1 MPTATAYPYIVKNDG
16 APACLESHPR
26 VQVAMLVM
34 DYRSRGLWPDE
45 MVLHYPYLKIA
56 EVYSAMAYYFDHQQE
71 IDAEIEEEVDQASRD
86 NSSKARDPIWHK
98 LKAKGLIS

>member
-1 MPTATAYPYIVKNDG
+1 MPTATTHPYILKNDG

-26 VQVAMLVM
+26 VRVAMLVM
-34 DYRSRGLWPDE
+34 DYRSRGLSPDE

-71 IDAEIEEEVDQASRD
+71 IDAEIEQEVDQATRD
-86 NSSKARDPIWHK
+86 NSSKTRDPIWQM
-98 LKAKGLIS
+98 LKAKGLVS

>member
-1 MPTATAYPYIVKNDG
+1 MPTVTAYPYIVKNYG

-26 VQVAMLVM
+26 VRVAMLVM
-34 DYRSRGLWPDE
+34 DYRSRGLSPDE

-56 EVYSAMAYYFDHQQE
+56 EVYAAMAYYFDHQQE
-71 IDAEIEEEVDQASRD
+71 IDAEIEQEVNQASRD
-86 NSSKARDPIWHK
+86 NSSKTRDPIWHK

>member
-1 MPTATAYPYIVKNDG
+1 
-16 APACLESHPR
+16 
-26 VQVAMLVM
+26 MLVM
-34 DYRSRGLWPDE
+34 DYRSRALSPDE

-71 IDAEIEEEVDQASRD
+71 IDAEIEQEVDQASRE
-86 NSSKARDPIWHK
+86 NLSKARDPIWHK